1 MKGTKVI
8 KNRLS
13 KGLLVSVLFTLTIFL
28 TSQSAYAHC
37 DTLDGPVV
45 KEARVAL
52 DNGDLTPLFKWL
64 RPFDEKVIRDAFEM
78 TLAVR
83 AKGGK
88 AKELA
93 DMYFFETLVRIHRE
107 GEGAPYTGLKPGVAV
122 DPAVALADKALD
134 DGSIDKLVNVLTNAM
149 AKGIRERFQHAAE
162 LQNHANESVESGR
175 KFVESYVIFTHYVE
189 GLHTDIKGKSGHHGK
204 GGEVASGHDH

>member
-1 MKGTKVI
+1 MNGVKVMKK
-8 KNRLS
+8 RLS
-13 KGLLVSVLFTLTIFL
+13 MGLMVSALFTLIIFAA
-28 TSQSAYAHC
+28 SQSVYAHC

-52 DNGDLTPLFKWL
+52 DNGDITPLFKWL
-64 RPFDEKVIRDAFEM
+64 RPSDENVIRDAFEM
-78 TLAVR
+78 ARAVR

-122 DPAVALADKALD
+122 DPAVALADKAL
-134 DGSIDKLVNVLTNAM
+134 GNGNVDKLVNVLSNAM
-149 AKGIRERFQHAAE
+149 TNGIHKRFQHASE
-162 LQNHANESVESGR
+162 TQKHADDSVAAGR
-175 KFVESYVIFTHYVE
+175 EFVESYVVFTHYVE
-189 GLHTDIKGKSGHHGK
+189 GLHGLIKGGAAHHG
-204 GGEVASGHDH
+204 EADH